1 MKGLKFLC
9 TISIIFENMS
19 QDVVANKTA
28 YFNSIA
34 KIVFNIFVSEM
45 FLKLPAKRLVI
56 KFLLGFL
63 RGIGR
68 I

>member
-1 MKGLKFLC
+1 
-9 TISIIFENMS
+9 MS